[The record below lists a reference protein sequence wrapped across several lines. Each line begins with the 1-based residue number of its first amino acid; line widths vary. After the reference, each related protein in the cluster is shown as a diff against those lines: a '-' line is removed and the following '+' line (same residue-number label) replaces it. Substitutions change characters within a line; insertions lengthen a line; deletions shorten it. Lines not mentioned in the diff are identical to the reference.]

1 MVLAVNLVVLVVAAG
16 AYWLRQKVRLLYGVI
31 ELCLGADVAG
41 LAVAAMASNL
51 ATHHLTS
58 AVCDQDF
65 FRLVTSIYFVIRGM
79 NNIKDGF
86 ELRPRRV
93 RVAKAEPVEL
103 VGTATLSVDTPSG
116 ENLETPPQIT

>member
-1 MVLAVNLVVLVVAAG
+1 MVLALNLVVLVVAAD

-31 ELCLGADVAG
+31 ELCLVAG

-103 VGTATLSVDTPSG
+103 VETATLSVDTPSG